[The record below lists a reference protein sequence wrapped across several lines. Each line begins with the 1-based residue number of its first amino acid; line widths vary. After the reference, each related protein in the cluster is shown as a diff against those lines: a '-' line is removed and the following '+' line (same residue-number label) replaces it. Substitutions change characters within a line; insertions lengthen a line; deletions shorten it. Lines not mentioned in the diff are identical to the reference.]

1 MQYRMSEKYNID
13 YVGKIIIK
21 ANNPKEL
28 ASWYKNKFGL
38 NINLEVSGEFH
49 TTVINNNNRLYIEI
63 IPSVEKLKNIGNIQL
78 HFHVTNFKE
87 YLHSLKLKHIIPFRT
102 LFNHEGEY
110 AYFKDPEN
118 NIIAIQGTL
127 N

>member
-78 HFHVTNFKE
+78 HFCIF
-87 YLHSLKLKHIIPFRT
+87 P
-102 LFNHEGEY
+102 
-110 AYFKDPEN
+110 
-118 NIIAIQGTL
+118 NICKRIVL
-127 N
+127 NMFIFTDLCT